1 MATTPEEAE
10 ELKKQL
16 DDLRKILVSL
26 DIDFDK
32 IAGRLRPIKEDQ
44 KAINDLYNTFNNRL
58 KSASTETDY
67 LVSNFQRL
75 VGEVKNTSAGTQQ
88 TVLAFKN
95 LSSIAQQLSSHQAG
109 YNRMSTQEIEKLQ
122 VKAKI
127 ESDRLFRAKTLLEEE
142 LAYSKVAA
150 KQLELQKERYQEQL
164 KSNANNQQAKEALK
178 DVEKQLQKQL
188 STTDSLAN
196 KYETVNNLLH
206 QEDISLKE
214 LTKSLERSVD
224 LSKQFDKVM
233 GLTGAT
239 AEGLKTAFN
248 NLGLGKLGETLG
260 LDKALKAAQEKAD
273 ELLQSKIQNEKIIK
287 DLSEQNL
294 GLEKNIEENL
304 KKQLETQESI
314 NKLKSNFPDI
324 VNQLEK
330 EAKLEKEI
338 KDLNTQN
345 LSIED
350 IREGKGGDALK
361 RQQLK
366 LDFLKSQ
373 NVQEK
378 EQFKSEEDKLKF
390 LNKQISA
397 QKESLDVNKKQIKE
411 SQEALKNQS
420 LLNQRTQVLNTYIKD
435 LGSNLVKNL
444 KDPLFIVGF
453 LVKEIVSAF
462 KMIDAKTGELAKNMN
477 LSYSAAA
484 GVANQANIIA
494 NKSNTIGVTTK
505 GIMDS
510 YQAIGKQLGTNAIL
524 NEKDAVAMAKFR
536 DIAGVSQETLSKLQ
550 VLTSATGGNLEKNV
564 STMMASAKITG
575 NQLGVAL
582 NEREVL
588 DDISKLSKA
597 TLASYAGMPN
607 KLGEAV
613 ATAKSLGMTME
624 QLDKTAS
631 HLLQFEDSIGAE
643 LEAEL
648 LTGKNINLERAR
660 LAALNND
667 QVTLAKE
674 IRKQYGDI
682 NEFSKM
688 NRLQQ
693 EAIAKSVGM
702 SREELAATLVQE
714 QALKTMSKDQSEAA
728 KRAFEA
734 RVKAVGL
741 EKAQEEVRKG
751 QLKDMMNSQSA
762 QERFNQT
769 IEKLK
774 EVFVS
779 LVTPLLPVL
788 DIFMLILKPIGM
800 IAGLLGRFSNFLSP
814 VIGLMLTW
822 KLLTGSIGKGI
833 GGILKSMFSIFTTQ
847 GRINIAKK
855 LGFITDQQANRVQYA
870 NNMLQKDYIVSEKAK
885 NLAKKSSLGYV
896 IKENIQ
902 KGIGAAKDKI
912 ALASE
917 QFRASA
923 KLRTAAAENAVGKAS
938 MLTRLKSLPGML
950 IDVGKWALKAASAVA
965 GIPIIGP
972 ILAFGAAAAAIAGG
986 MALYNKFKGSDVFSP
1001 AQGGGGYGKRTLLA
1015 PEGAIELNNNDNV
1028 VATTNDISFK
1038 KGDDVKSMV
1047 GKPTEI
1053 KSAGSVEPK
1062 IFKSQEST
1070 KPTKYQESIKPTES
1084 KSEKSPTTTISI
1096 DYNAIGAAVAAA
1108 LKGAPL
1114 TVHSTLKLN
1123 EKVLSD
1129 NVINTLGKES
1139 TKAGDAQR
1147 TNASKV

>member
-1 MATTPEEAE
+1 MATTPEEAK

-16 DDLRKILVSL
+16 DELRKTLSSL
-26 DIDFDK
+26 GEDFDK
-32 IAGRLRPIKEDQ
+32 IAGHLKPIKEDQ
-44 KAINDLYNTFNNRL
+44 NAINALSKTFGDRL
-58 KSASTETDY
+58 RSASTETDY

-75 VGEVKNTSAGTQQ
+75 VGEVKNTSAGAQQ
-88 TVLAFKN
+88 TTLAFKN

-127 ESDRLFRAKTLLEEE
+127 ESDRLFRAKALLEEE
-142 LAYSKVAA
+142 IAYSKAVE
-150 KQLELQKERYQEQL
+150 KQLELKQRNLQQQL
-164 KSNANNQQAKEALK
+164 KSNANNQQAKDALK
-178 DVEKQLQKQL
+178 EINAQLEKQIVGTDRL
-188 STTDSLAN
+188 SS
-196 KYETVNNLLH
+196 KYSTVENLLT
-206 QEDISLKE
+206 QQDISLKE
-214 LTKSLERSVD
+214 LNKSLENSVNQ
-224 LSKQFDKVM
+224 SKQFDKIM

-239 AEGLKTAFN
+239 AEGLKSTLN

-273 ELLQSKIQNEKIIK
+273 ELLQNKIKNEKIVK
-287 DLSEQNL
+287 DLTDQNLSLEENINKNLKEQINSEQAIS
-294 GLEKNIEENL
+294 KI
-304 KKQLETQESI
+304 KASF
-314 NKLKSNFPDI
+314 SPDI
-324 VNQLEK
+324 LRQLEK
-330 EAKLEKEI
+330 ELQLEKEI
-338 KDLNTQN
+338 KNLNTEN
-345 LSIED
+345 LSVED
-350 IREGKGGDALK
+350 IREGKGGDILK

-373 NVQEK
+373 NAQEK
-378 EQFKSEEDKLKF
+378 EQLKLEEDKLKKLNETIGAQKKSLD
-390 LNKQISA
+390 LNK
-397 QKESLDVNKKQIKE
+397 NQIKE

-420 LLNQRTQVLNTYIKD
+420 LINQRTQVLNTYVKD
-435 LGSNLVKNL
+435 LGGNLVKNL
-444 KDPLFIVGF
+444 KDPLFIIGF
-453 LVKEIVSAF
+453 LVKGIVDAF
-462 KMIDAKTGELAKNMN
+462 KMIDAKTGEFAKNMN
-477 LSYSAAA
+477 MSYSAAA
-484 GVANQANIIA
+484 GIANQANIIA

-505 GIMDS
+505 GIMES

-536 DIAGVSQETLSKLQ
+536 DIAGISQETLSKLQ
-550 VLTSATGGNLEKNV
+550 VLTSATGGDLEKNV
-564 STMMASAKITG
+564 TTMMASAKITG
-575 NQLGVAL
+575 NQLGVML

-613 ATAKSLGMTME
+613 ATAKALGMTME
-624 QLDKTAS
+624 QLDKVAG

-688 NRLQQ
+688 NRIQQ

-714 QALKTMSKDQSEAA
+714 QALKTMGKDQSEAA

-741 EKAQEEVRKG
+741 EKAQEEVKKG

-788 DIFMLILKPIGM
+788 DIFMLILKPVGM
-800 IAGLLGRFSNFLSP
+800 IAGLLGRLSNFLSP
-814 VIGLMLTW
+814 VIGLMVTW
-822 KLLTGSIGKGI
+822 KLLTGSIGKGM
-833 GGILKSMFSIFTTQ
+833 GNILKSMFSIFTTQ
-847 GRINIAKK
+847 GRINISKK
-855 LGFITDQQANRVQYA
+855 LGFITDQQANKAQYA

-885 NLAKKSSLGYV
+885 NLAKKQGLGYI
-896 IKENIQ
+896 IKENAQ
-902 KGIGAAKDKI
+902 KALGAVKDKI
-912 ALASE
+912 ALATE
-917 QFRASA
+917 QYRASA
-923 KLRTAAAENAVGKAS
+923 KLRTAAAEGAVGKAA

-950 IDVGKWALKAASAVA
+950 VDVGKWALKAAGAVA
-965 GIPIIGP
+965 SIPVIGP

-986 MALYNKFKGSDVFSP
+986 MALYNKFKGNDVFSP

-1038 KGDDVKSMV
+1038 KGDDVKSMA
-1047 GKPTEI
+1047 GKAMEI
-1053 KSAGSVEPK
+1053 KPAGS
-1062 IFKSQEST
+1062 IKS
-1070 KPTKYQESIKPTES
+1070 KTEKTS
-1084 KSEKSPTTTISI
+1084 ISI

-1114 TVHSTLKLN
+1114 TVNSTLQLNKEVLAKNVVTAVSNQATDIGTGTKVNTSKL
-1123 EKVLSD
+1123 
-1129 NVINTLGKES
+1129 
-1139 TKAGDAQR
+1139 
-1147 TNASKV
+1147 

>member
-1 MATTPEEAE
+1 MATTPEEAK

-16 DDLRKILVSL
+16 DELRKTLSSL
-26 DIDFDK
+26 GEDFDK
-32 IAGRLRPIKEDQ
+32 IAGHLKPIKEDQ
-44 KAINDLYNTFNNRL
+44 NAINALSKTFGDRL
-58 KSASTETDY
+58 RSASTETDY

-75 VGEVKNTSAGTQQ
+75 VGEVKNTSAGAQQ
-88 TVLAFKN
+88 TTLAFKN

-127 ESDRLFRAKTLLEEE
+127 ESDRLFRAKALLEEE
-142 LAYSKVAA
+142 IAYSKAIE
-150 KQLELQKERYQEQL
+150 KQLELKQRNLQQQL
-164 KSNANNQQAKEALK
+164 KSNANNQQAKDALK
-178 DVEKQLQKQL
+178 EINAQLEKQIVGTDRL
-188 STTDSLAN
+188 SS
-196 KYETVNNLLH
+196 KYSTVENLLT
-206 QEDISLKE
+206 QQDISLKE
-214 LTKSLERSVD
+214 LNKSLENSVNQ
-224 LSKQFDKVM
+224 SKQFDKIM

-239 AEGLKTAFN
+239 AEGLKSALN

-260 LDKALKAAQEKAD
+260 LDKALKTAQEKAD
-273 ELLQSKIQNEKIIK
+273 ELLQNKIKNEKIVK
-287 DLSEQNL
+287 DLTDQNLSLEENINKNLKEQIDSEQAIS
-294 GLEKNIEENL
+294 KI
-304 KKQLETQESI
+304 KAS
-314 NKLKSNFPDI
+314 FPDI
-324 VNQLEK
+324 EKQLQK
-330 EAKLEKEI
+330 ELQLEKEI
-338 KDLNTQN
+338 KDLNTKN
-345 LSIED
+345 LSVED
-350 IREGKGGDALK
+350 IREGKGGDILK

-373 NVQEK
+373 NAQEK
-378 EQFKSEEDKLKF
+378 EQLKLEEDKLKKLNEAIGAQKKSLD
-390 LNKQISA
+390 LNK
-397 QKESLDVNKKQIKE
+397 EQIKQ

-420 LLNQRTQVLNTYIKD
+420 LINQRTQVLNTYVKD
-435 LGSNLVKNL
+435 LGGNLVKNL
-444 KDPLFIVGF
+444 KDPLFIIGF
-453 LVKEIVSAF
+453 LVKGIVDAF
-462 KMIDAKTGELAKNMN
+462 KMIDAKTGEFAKNMN
-477 LSYSAAA
+477 MSYSAAA
-484 GVANQANIIA
+484 GIANQANIIA

-505 GIMDS
+505 GIMES

-536 DIAGVSQETLSKLQ
+536 DIAGISQETLSKLQ
-550 VLTSATGGNLEKNV
+550 VLTSATGGDLEKNV
-564 STMMASAKITG
+564 TTMMASAKITG
-575 NQLGVAL
+575 NQLGVML

-613 ATAKSLGMTME
+613 ATAKALGMTME
-624 QLDKTAS
+624 QLDKVAG

-660 LAALNND
+660 LAALNNN
-667 QVTLAKE
+667 QVVLAKE

-688 NRLQQ
+688 NRIQQ

-714 QALKTMSKDQSEAA
+714 QALKTMSKDESEAA

-751 QLKDMMNSQSA
+751 QLKDMMNSQSV

-788 DIFMLILKPIGM
+788 DIFMLILKPVGM
-800 IAGLLGRFSNFLSP
+800 IAGFLGRFSNFLSP
-814 VIGLMLTW
+814 VIGLMVTW
-822 KLLTGSIGKGI
+822 KLLTGSIGKGM
-833 GGILKSMFSIFTTQ
+833 GNILKSMFSIFTTQ

-855 LGFITDQQANRVQYA
+855 LGFITDKQAVAAQKA
-870 NNMLQKDYIVSEKAK
+870 HNMLSKESVATTKAANFYK
-885 NLAKKSSLGYV
+885 NKTLSAA
-896 IKENIQ
+896 IKENAQ
-902 KGIGAAKDKI
+902 KAIGAAKDKI
-912 ALASE
+912 ALATE

-923 KLRTAAAENAVGKAS
+923 KLRTAAAEGAVGKAS
-938 MLTRLKSLPGML
+938 ILTRIKSLPGLL
-950 IDVGKWALKAASAVA
+950 IDVGKWALKAAGAVA
-965 GIPIIGP
+965 GVPYIGP
-972 ILAFGAAAAAIAGG
+972 ILAFSAAAAAVAGG

-1038 KGDDVKSMV
+1038 KGDDVKSMA
-1047 GKPTEI
+1047 GKAMEI
-1053 KSAGSVEPK
+1053 KPAGS
-1062 IFKSQEST
+1062 IKS
-1070 KPTKYQESIKPTES
+1070 KTEKTS
-1084 KSEKSPTTTISI
+1084 ISI

-1114 TVHSTLKLN
+1114 TVNSTLQLNKEVLAKNVVTAVSNQATDIGTGTKVNTSKL
-1123 EKVLSD
+1123 
-1129 NVINTLGKES
+1129 
-1139 TKAGDAQR
+1139 
-1147 TNASKV
+1147 

>member
-1 MATTPEEAE
+1 MATTPEEAK

-16 DDLRKILVSL
+16 DELRKTLSSL
-26 DIDFDK
+26 GEDFDK
-32 IAGRLRPIKEDQ
+32 IAGHLKPIKEDQ
-44 KAINDLYNTFNNRL
+44 NAINALSKTFGDRL
-58 KSASTETDY
+58 RSASTETDY

-75 VGEVKNTSAGTQQ
+75 VGEVKNTSAGAQQ
-88 TVLAFKN
+88 TTLAFKN

-127 ESDRLFRAKTLLEEE
+127 ESDRLFRAKALLEEE
-142 LAYSKVAA
+142 IAYSKAIE
-150 KQLELQKERYQEQL
+150 KQLELKQRNLQQQL
-164 KSNANNQQAKEALK
+164 KSNANNQQAKDALK
-178 DVEKQLQKQL
+178 EINAQLEKQITGTDRL
-188 STTDSLAN
+188 SSKHSTI
-196 KYETVNNLLH
+196 NNLITH
-206 QEDISLKE
+206 QDISLKE
-214 LTKSLERSVD
+214 LNESLENSVNQ
-224 LSKQFDKVM
+224 SKQFDKIM

-239 AEGLKTAFN
+239 AEGLKSALN

-260 LDKALKAAQEKAD
+260 LDKALKTAQEKAD
-273 ELLQSKIQNEKIIK
+273 ELLQNKIKNEKIVK
-287 DLSEQNL
+287 DLTDQNL
-294 GLEKNIEENL
+294 SLEKNINKNL
-304 KKQLETQESI
+304 KEQIDSKQAI
-314 NKLKSNFPDI
+314 NKIKASFPDI
-324 VNQLEK
+324 EKQLKRELQ
-330 EAKLEKEI
+330 LEKEI
-338 KDLNTQN
+338 KDLNTEN
-345 LSIED
+345 LSVED
-350 IREGKGGDALK
+350 IREGKGGDILK

-373 NVQEK
+373 NAQEK
-378 EQFKSEEDKLKF
+378 EQFKLEEDKLKKLNETIGAQKKSLD
-390 LNKQISA
+390 LNK
-397 QKESLDVNKKQIKE
+397 NQIKE

-420 LLNQRTQVLNTYIKD
+420 LINQRTQVLNTYVKD
-435 LGSNLVKNL
+435 LGGNLVKNL
-444 KDPLFIVGF
+444 KDPLFIIGF
-453 LVKEIVSAF
+453 LVKGIVDAF
-462 KMIDAKTGELAKNMN
+462 KMIDAKTGEFAKNMN
-477 LSYSAAA
+477 MSYSAAA
-484 GVANQANIIA
+484 GIANQANIIA

-505 GIMDS
+505 GIMES

-536 DIAGVSQETLSKLQ
+536 DIAGISQETLSKLQ
-550 VLTSATGGNLEKNV
+550 VLTSATGGDLEKNV
-564 STMMASAKITG
+564 TTMMASAKITG
-575 NQLGVAL
+575 NQLGVML

-613 ATAKSLGMTME
+613 ATAKALGMTME
-624 QLDKTAS
+624 QLDKVAG

-660 LAALNND
+660 LAALNNN
-667 QVTLAKE
+667 QVVLAKE

-688 NRLQQ
+688 NRIQQ

-714 QALKTMSKDQSEAA
+714 QALKTMSKDESEAA

-741 EKAQEEVRKG
+741 EKAQEEIKKG
-751 QLKDMMNSQSA
+751 QLKDMMNSQSV

-788 DIFMLILKPIGM
+788 DIFMLILKPVGM
-800 IAGLLGRFSNFLSP
+800 IAGFLGRFSNFLSP
-814 VIGLMLTW
+814 VIGLMVTW
-822 KLLTGSIGKGI
+822 KLLTGSIGKGM
-833 GGILKSMFSIFTTQ
+833 GNILKSMFSIFTTQ

-855 LGFITDQQANRVQYA
+855 LGFITDKQAVAAQKA
-870 NNMLQKDYIVSEKAK
+870 HNMLSKESVATTKAANFYK
-885 NLAKKSSLGYV
+885 NKTLSAA
-896 IKENIQ
+896 IKENAQ
-902 KGIGAAKDKI
+902 KAIGAVRDKI
-912 ALASE
+912 ALATE

-923 KLRTAAAENAVGKAS
+923 KLRTAAAEGAVGKAS
-938 MLTRLKSLPGML
+938 ILTRIKSLPGLL
-950 IDVGKWALKAASAVA
+950 IDVGKWALKAAGAVA
-965 GIPIIGP
+965 GVPYIGP
-972 ILAFGAAAAAIAGG
+972 ILAFSAAAAAVAGG

-1038 KGDDVKSMV
+1038 KGDDVKSMA
-1047 GKPTEI
+1047 GKAMEI
-1053 KSAGSVEPK
+1053 KPAGS
-1062 IFKSQEST
+1062 IKS
-1070 KPTKYQESIKPTES
+1070 KTEKTS
-1084 KSEKSPTTTISI
+1084 ISI

-1114 TVHSTLKLN
+1114 TVNSTLQLNKEVLAKNVVTAVSNQATDIGTGTKVNTSKL
-1123 EKVLSD
+1123 
-1129 NVINTLGKES
+1129 
-1139 TKAGDAQR
+1139 
-1147 TNASKV
+1147 

>member
-1 MATTPEEAE
+1 MATTPEEAK

-16 DDLRKILVSL
+16 DELRKTLSSL
-26 DIDFDK
+26 GEDFDK
-32 IAGRLRPIKEDQ
+32 IAGHLKPIKEDQ
-44 KAINDLYNTFNNRL
+44 NAINALSKTFGDRL
-58 KSASTETDY
+58 RSASTETDY

-75 VGEVKNTSAGTQQ
+75 VGEVKNTSAGAQQ
-88 TVLAFKN
+88 TTLAFKN

-127 ESDRLFRAKTLLEEE
+127 ESDRLFRAKALLEEE
-142 LAYSKVAA
+142 IAYSKAIE
-150 KQLELQKERYQEQL
+150 KQLELKQRNLQQQL
-164 KSNANNQQAKEALK
+164 KSNANNQQAKDALK
-178 DVEKQLQKQL
+178 EINAQLEKQITGTDRL
-188 STTDSLAN
+188 SSKHSTI
-196 KYETVNNLLH
+196 NNLITH
-206 QEDISLKE
+206 QDISLKE
-214 LTKSLERSVD
+214 LNESLENSVNQ
-224 LSKQFDKVM
+224 SKQFDKIM

-239 AEGLKTAFN
+239 AEGLKSALN

-260 LDKALKAAQEKAD
+260 LDKALKTAQEKAD
-273 ELLQSKIQNEKIIK
+273 ELLQNKIKNEKIVK
-287 DLSEQNL
+287 DLTDQNL
-294 GLEKNIEENL
+294 SLEKNINKNL
-304 KKQLETQESI
+304 KEQIDSKQAI
-314 NKLKSNFPDI
+314 NKIKASFPDI
-324 VNQLEK
+324 EKQLKRELQ
-330 EAKLEKEI
+330 LEKEI
-338 KDLNTQN
+338 KDLNTEN
-345 LSIED
+345 LSVED
-350 IREGKGGDALK
+350 IREGKGGDILK

-373 NVQEK
+373 NAQEK
-378 EQFKSEEDKLKF
+378 EQFKLEEDKLKKLNETIGAQKKSLD
-390 LNKQISA
+390 LNK
-397 QKESLDVNKKQIKE
+397 NQIKE

-420 LLNQRTQVLNTYIKD
+420 LINQRTQVLNTYVKD
-435 LGSNLVKNL
+435 LGGNLVKNL
-444 KDPLFIVGF
+444 KDPLFIIGF
-453 LVKEIVSAF
+453 LVKGIVDAF
-462 KMIDAKTGELAKNMN
+462 KMIDAKTGEFAKNMN
-477 LSYSAAA
+477 MSYSAAA
-484 GVANQANIIA
+484 GIANQANIIA

-505 GIMDS
+505 GIMES

-536 DIAGVSQETLSKLQ
+536 DIAGISQETLSKLQ
-550 VLTSATGGNLEKNV
+550 VLTSATGGDLEKNV
-564 STMMASAKITG
+564 TTMMASAKITG
-575 NQLGVAL
+575 NQLGVML

-613 ATAKSLGMTME
+613 ATAKALGMTME
-624 QLDKTAS
+624 QLDKVAG

-660 LAALNND
+660 LAALNNN
-667 QVTLAKE
+667 QVVLAKE

-688 NRLQQ
+688 NRIQQ

-714 QALKTMSKDQSEAA
+714 QALKTMSKDESEAA

-741 EKAQEEVRKG
+741 EKAQEEIKKG
-751 QLKDMMNSQSA
+751 QLKDMMNSQSV

-788 DIFMLILKPIGM
+788 DIFMLILKPVGM
-800 IAGLLGRFSNFLSP
+800 IAGFLGRFSNFLSP
-814 VIGLMLTW
+814 VIGLMVTW
-822 KLLTGSIGKGI
+822 KLLTGSIGKGM
-833 GGILKSMFSIFTTQ
+833 GNILKSMFSIFTTQ

-855 LGFITDQQANRVQYA
+855 LGFITDKQAVAAQKA
-870 NNMLQKDYIVSEKAK
+870 HNMLSKESVATTKAANFYK
-885 NLAKKSSLGYV
+885 NKTLSAA
-896 IKENIQ
+896 IKENAQ
-902 KGIGAAKDKI
+902 KAIGAAKDKI
-912 ALASE
+912 SLATE

-923 KLRTAAAENAVGKAS
+923 KLRTAAAEGAVGKAS
-938 MLTRLKSLPGML
+938 ILTRIKSLPGLL
-950 IDVGKWALKAASAVA
+950 IDVGKWALKAAGAVA
-965 GIPIIGP
+965 GVPYIGP
-972 ILAFGAAAAAIAGG
+972 ILAFSAAAAAVAGG

-1038 KGDDVKSMV
+1038 KGDDVKSMA
-1047 GKPTEI
+1047 GKAMEI
-1053 KSAGSVEPK
+1053 KPAGS
-1062 IFKSQEST
+1062 IKS
-1070 KPTKYQESIKPTES
+1070 KTEKTS
-1084 KSEKSPTTTISI
+1084 ISI

-1114 TVHSTLKLN
+1114 TVNSTLQLNKEVLAKNVVTAVSNQATDIGTGTKVNTSKL
-1123 EKVLSD
+1123 
-1129 NVINTLGKES
+1129 
-1139 TKAGDAQR
+1139 
-1147 TNASKV
+1147 